1 MADSQ
6 LGRGLA
12 AAVTSPLAKA
22 AAYLALI
29 TRANP
34 RGSAAALLARPD
46 VTATLREA
54 LSEGHEAAM
63 TYIEQGWLGTGADP
77 EDPRYARLQA
87 DADRIFGALDQL
99 RDRISAAHAS
109 VPPRGFIPGADAP
122 GSNPGRDAAERRAE
136 AVAAAVTGW
145 GRQASQRARMA
156 LSAAQGLGRTAAA
169 IETATLHSAAGEQV
183 RKRWHRNPA
192 SASCLWCRRLDGVT
206 IGLGES
212 FAPYLGGPAVL
223 PGASARRVATE
234 AGAAKYNLPVG
245 AAIVYTQPP
254 RLYHGDLQGPV
265 LHPYCCLPGTRVM
278 PGDEEHR
285 LALPVPAP
293 GLGADGGA
301 PAAAAVAE
309 SVGDLSR
316 AGVRAVTE
324 RDYVGEVIVIR
335 TARGYELSVTP
346 NHPVATRGGWV
357 AAAQLQAGDH
367 VLSSTEAEWHP
378 AGDGPDV
385 EHVPPAIEE
394 VAKAFSVVLGAVPGS
409 AEDFHGDGTEGEIS
423 IVRTDRRLVADL
435 EAQLTDH
442 GSEVKF
448 SLCDVPGVG
457 TAALVRGGL
466 AEEDAVGLACA
477 AHSLMGSSGVPLA
490 FFRGQPAVPLALSLA
505 PSPDSR
511 SGFEEPAADDA
522 PADVEGFCERLLA
535 LSSRVALDEVV
546 EVKRYVSAHTR
557 VYNLSTSTGWYFAEG
572 IVTHNCE
579 CWLQIVRN
587 PGGGAVPSGSG
598 QDDQELAGEP
608 PAPQVGGFLAA
619 SDVRAMTED
628 QYQAGLALLRAAVH
642 GMDQAMRGLAEGR

>member
-12 AAVTSPLAKA
+12 AAVTSPLANA

-63 TYIEQGWLGTGADP
+63 AYIEQGWLGTGADP
-77 EDPRYARLQA
+77 EDLGYARLQG
-87 DADRIFGALDQL
+87 DVDRIFDALGQL

-109 VPPRGFIPGADAP
+109 VPPRGFIQGADAP

-169 IETATLHSAAGEQV
+169 IETATLHSAAGEMA

-212 FAPYLGGPAVL
+212 FAPYLGGPAAL

-234 AGAAKYNLPVG
+234 AGSAKYNLPVG
-245 AAIVYTQPP
+245 APIIYTQPP

-265 LHPYCCLPGTRVM
+265 LHPYC
-278 PGDEEHR
+278 
-285 LALPVPAP
+285 
-293 GLGADGGA
+293 
-301 PAAAAVAE
+301 
-309 SVGDLSR
+309 
-316 AGVRAVTE
+316 
-324 RDYVGEVIVIR
+324 
-335 TARGYELSVTP
+335 
-346 NHPVATRGGWV
+346 
-357 AAAQLQAGDH
+357 
-367 VLSSTEAEWHP
+367 
-378 AGDGPDV
+378 
-385 EHVPPAIEE
+385 
-394 VAKAFSVVLGAVPGS
+394 
-409 AEDFHGDGTEGEIS
+409 
-423 IVRTDRRLVADL
+423 
-435 EAQLTDH
+435 
-442 GSEVKF
+442 
-448 SLCDVPGVG
+448 
-457 TAALVRGGL
+457 
-466 AEEDAVGLACA
+466 
-477 AHSLMGSSGVPLA
+477 
-490 FFRGQPAVPLALSLA
+490 
-505 PSPDSR
+505 
-511 SGFEEPAADDA
+511 
-522 PADVEGFCERLLA
+522 
-535 LSSRVALDEVV
+535 
-546 EVKRYVSAHTR
+546 
-557 VYNLSTSTGWYFAEG
+557 
-572 IVTHNCE
+572 E

-587 PGGGAVPSGSG
+587 PGGAAVPSGGG
-598 QDDQELAGEP
+598 QDETGTAGEP

-619 SDVRAMTED
+619 SDVRAMPED
-628 QYQAGLALLRAAVH
+628 EYRAGLALLRAAVH